1 MHINDTHPV
10 LAIPELMRIL
20 IDDEE
25 MGWDEAWEITEQTIS
40 YTNHTTLSEA
50 LETWP
55 VDLFAPLFPRI
66 YQIVSE
72 IDRRFRSELSR
83 FFPAGRSKEQ
93 SRAII
98 ADGHVKMAH
107 LAVVGSHSING
118 VSRLHLSLIHILK
131 GWFYRLRL
139 GRLCRPSHRGLPQ
152 K

>member
-1 MHINDTHPV
+1 LSPAGLQSITAAYKKRYGTLKGFSDRVAVHINDTHPV

-66 YQIVSE
+66 LPDCE
-72 IDRRFRSELSR
+72 RDR
-83 FFPAGRSKEQ
+83 PALQE
-93 SRAII
+93 
-98 ADGHVKMAH
+98 
-107 LAVVGSHSING
+107 
-118 VSRLHLSLIHILK
+118 
-131 GWFYRLRL
+131 
-139 GRLCRPSHRGLPQ
+139 
-152 K
+152 